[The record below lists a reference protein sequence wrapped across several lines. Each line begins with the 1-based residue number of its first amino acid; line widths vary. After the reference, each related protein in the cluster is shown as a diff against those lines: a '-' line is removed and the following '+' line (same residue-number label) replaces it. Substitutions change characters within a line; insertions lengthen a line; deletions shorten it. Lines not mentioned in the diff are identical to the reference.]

1 MMALLRDTITSFEDN
16 RAIKVVVI
24 RHEGKVFSSG
34 HDLKEID
41 LQQSTTGT
49 TEPIFA
55 LCSSLML
62 AVRGARFPVIAEVGG
77 LATAG
82 GCQLVAACETSS
94 ACSPL
99 SRDDAPRT
107 SKYVLKSSCAFVWVY
122 TFSTPALALSLTR
135 PSIGEYRRRSGG
147 GVRYSELFDARCQDR
162 PLLHNPWGC
171 FGARHAGDYQS
182 KP

>member
-1 MMALLRDTITSFEDN
+1 MMALLRDTIMSYEDN
-16 RAIKVVVI
+16 KAIKVVVI

-41 LQQSTTGT
+41 LQQTTTGT
-49 TEPIFA
+49 TEPIFQ

-99 SRDDAPRT
+99 SRVDAPRT
-107 SKYVLKSSCAFVWVY
+107 SNYLLKSSCAFV
-122 TFSTPALALSLTR
+122 
-135 PSIGEYRRRSGG
+135 
-147 GVRYSELFDARCQDR
+147 
-162 PLLHNPWGC
+162 
-171 FGARHAGDYQS
+171 
-182 KP
+182 